1 MTAALLFACAVL
13 GFALGYAFARR
24 RKILVVHQ
32 DADVKLLDE
41 VLKLDRAL
49 YHENDWL
56 DHKSKD
62 SPHIGIWVYRDDDDR
77 VHVDNR
83 MHGNTKDDNRYAG
96 ASFAAA
102 LLALRGVLVQRA
114 AERMHALTGA
124 VGGLPPEPP
133 IRTAED
139 RGPL

>member
-1 MTAALLFACAVL
+1 VTALLLFLCTAL
-13 GFALGYAFARR
+13 GFALGYAFARK
-24 RKILVVHQ
+24 RKVVNIHV

-62 SPHIGIWVYRDDDDR
+62 SPHIGIWAYREDDGR

-83 MHGNTKDDNRYAG
+83 MHGNTKDDNRRRG
-96 ASFAAA
+96 ASFAEA
-102 LLALRGVLVQRA
+102 LLALRSVLVQRA
-114 AERMHALTGA
+114 AERVHVLEEAAGVLSKN
-124 VGGLPPEPP
+124 GGSD
-133 IRTAED
+133 A
-139 RGPL
+139 